1 MGPSYRSCPF
11 VCPSICLSFCGLLV
25 TRKQKKCR
33 KTRTGINVPQDTSKW
48 NANFYL
54 KRSKVKVIGC
64 QKPPQL
70 SSIAFI
76 YRWSIEWRLRRRLQ
90 TRPRQM
96 AAYHVSTRCL
106 FLFCIWLCWCY
117 EGERCSLQ
125 EASRVE
131 VVFKG
136 PKEVQNYGKE
146 VGDRT
151 AEFVRWTGPG
161 RSVYEC
167 VFCISWLGLVWG
179 FSTCGLLTIRFCE
192 GSSGDPSAPKG
203 LSIPPSVHLF
213 LPIQGWLRVAKLV
226 RLLLVATR
234 KPFTRKQGLR
244 QPMEH
249 GDEWIVSR
257 GMAYCAV
264 TPHVKVARPAANRKQ
279 RGWRWVSDHWWTD
292 HGDKSVCY

>member
-1 MGPSYRSCPF
+1 VGPCLQKDLMSLTMIFHFICEYCIEECILDIIMGPSYRSCPF

-106 FLFCIWLCWCY
+106 FLFCIWLC
-117 EGERCSLQ
+117 
-125 EASRVE
+125 
-131 VVFKG
+131 
-136 PKEVQNYGKE
+136 
-146 VGDRT
+146 
-151 AEFVRWTGPG
+151 
-161 RSVYEC
+161 
-167 VFCISWLGLVWG
+167 
-179 FSTCGLLTIRFCE
+179 
-192 GSSGDPSAPKG
+192 
-203 LSIPPSVHLF
+203 
-213 LPIQGWLRVAKLV
+213 
-226 RLLLVATR
+226 
-234 KPFTRKQGLR
+234 
-244 QPMEH
+244 
-249 GDEWIVSR
+249 
-257 GMAYCAV
+257 
-264 TPHVKVARPAANRKQ
+264 
-279 RGWRWVSDHWWTD
+279 
-292 HGDKSVCY
+292 